1 LKRRVSTH
9 PQLQPASHHPAC
21 DTLLREI
28 RAEFPAFRIVPKA
41 GNLFS
46 LAIDAGLRAITLGAQ
61 RHYMTRYHTV
71 IGDTLYVPDAWQTM
85 TDVARVIL
93 LRHERVHLRQRRRY
107 GMLPFALLYLLPIF
121 PLGLAWFRARF
132 EWEAYRETLRA
143 TAELRGLAALDD
155 PLLRREI
162 VRRFVSGDYGWM
174 WPFSRTIERWFD
186 QAIADIRDELT
197 TLSSS
202 SSDAGSADSSSS
214 AARR

>member
-1 LKRRVSTH
+1 MSEH
-9 PQLQPASHHPAC
+9 PQC
-21 DTLLREI
+21 DAFLREI
-28 RAEFPAFRIVPKA
+28 LAEFPAFRIVPKL
-41 GNLFS
+41 GSPLS
-46 LAIDAGLRAITLGAQ
+46 LAIDAGLRVITLGAQ

-71 IGDTLYVPDAWQTM
+71 IGDTLYVPEAWKSM

-143 TAELRGLAALDD
+143 TADLRGLPAIDD

-162 VRRFVSGDYGWM
+162 VRRFVSADYGWM
-174 WPFSRTIERWFD
+174 WPFSRAVERWYD
-186 QAIADIRDELT
+186 QALSEIRGEHIALRKGIQPT
-197 TLSSS
+197 
-202 SSDAGSADSSSS
+202 GSADSSSVS
-214 AARR
+214 ERV

>member
-1 LKRRVSTH
+1 MSAH
-9 PQLQPASHHPAC
+9 PLQHPLC
-21 DTLLREI
+21 DALLREI
-28 RAEFPAFRIVPKA
+28 LAEFPAFRIVPKS
-41 GNLFS
+41 GNVFS
-46 LAIDAGLRAITLGAQ
+46 VAIDVGLRVITLGAQ

-71 IGDTLYVPDAWQTM
+71 IGDTLYVPEAWHAM

-107 GMLPFALLYLLPIF
+107 GMVPFALLYLLPFF

-132 EWEAYRETLRA
+132 EWEAYRETLCA
-143 TAELRGLAALDD
+143 TAELRGVAALDD

-186 QAIADIRDELT
+186 QAVAEIRSEQ
-197 TLSSS
+197 
-202 SSDAGSADSSSS
+202 AVAR
-214 AARR
+214 AASMPRVG